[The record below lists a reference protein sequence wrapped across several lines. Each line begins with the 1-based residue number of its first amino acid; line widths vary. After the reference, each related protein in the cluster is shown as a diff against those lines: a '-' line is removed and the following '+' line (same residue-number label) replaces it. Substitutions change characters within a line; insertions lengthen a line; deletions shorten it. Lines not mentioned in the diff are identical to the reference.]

1 MCALR
6 KWVGCRDA
14 RHVAGHVPHT
24 YSVGSEKPP
33 GIVDSAIF
41 HCISNNFRSRFFEA
55 VIGHI
60 NIYDCYVL
68 LMNRPLLSRRLDFLA
83 IFLL

>member
-1 MCALR
+1 MPFGSGWGVETHATWPATFRTLTLSVPRNPLAL
-6 KWVGCRDA
+6 WTPLFFIA
-14 RHVAGHVPHT
+14 FLT
-24 YSVGSEKPP
+24 
-33 GIVDSAIF
+33 
-41 HCISNNFRSRFFEA
+41 ISLKIFEA
-55 VIGHI
+55 VIRHV